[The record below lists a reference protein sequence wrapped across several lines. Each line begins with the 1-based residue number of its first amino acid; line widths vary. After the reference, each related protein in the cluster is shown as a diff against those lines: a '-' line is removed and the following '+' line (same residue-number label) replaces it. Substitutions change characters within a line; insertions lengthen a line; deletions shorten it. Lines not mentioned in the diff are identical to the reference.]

1 MSKFHLFLQSL
12 SKYLLGT
19 ALDTEHTEISKAR
32 TLSSRSPQSIGEDR
46 YDENNSNSSDRS
58 KKSKCQGIPIEGAL
72 KNGVCSY
79 RDRGEVSKGRWC
91 LGKIL

>member
-1 MSKFHLFLQSL
+1 M
-12 SKYLLGT
+12 LG
-19 ALDTEHTEISKAR
+19 AVLDTGRTEISNAR
-32 TLSSRSPQSIGEDR
+32 TLSSRSSPSIGEDR

-79 RDRGEVSKGRWC
+79 RDPEEVSKKRWC
-91 LGKIL
+91 LGKIW